1 MKTIAPH
8 FAAAVLLILAIF
20 CTAGQIAHAQEPLDG
35 PTHIFNDELLENLVG
50 EWKLSRQIRGRTVE
64 NTVNTFTWSPADKT
78 WTFLGEHKN
87 KEGKWTTFAQDKLR
101 RP

>member
-35 PTHIFNDELLENLVG
+35 PTHIFNDELLENLAG
-50 EWKLSRQIRGRTVE
+50 EWKLSRQIRGR
-64 NTVNTFTWSPADKT
+64 SPADKT